1 MESIAVN
8 AQAEALSE
16 LCDDGYLRIKSATG
30 VILAEFKLDNPAF
43 SPAIDGVITARTV
56 GAEMNAPFTGVAARY
71 EVFEDDG
78 ETLLWTGEVGIS
90 GTGSDLELS
99 DINIVAGSEIH
110 IASFTHTVPRE

>member
-30 VILAEFKLDNPAF
+30 VTLAEFKLDNPAF
-43 SPAIDGVITARTV
+43 SPAIDGALTARTV
-56 GAEMNAPFTGVAARY
+56 GAEMNAPSTGVAARY
-71 EVFEDDG
+71 EVLEEDG
-78 ETLLWTGEVGIS
+78 ETLLWTGEVGLS
-90 GTGSDLELS
+90 GSDSDLELS

-110 IASFTHTVPRE
+110 IASFKHTVPK